1 MRLSALYSPLRILWP
16 AGLPRKVGEQLSPP
30 SPPITNIAERAA
42 SPKLPISPLAGEMAG
57 RPEGGAKRRAVSV
70 LATLAAALIAFA
82 APASAARIDDQF
94 QAWLA
99 KDLWPEAKAKGI
111 SKATFDAAFQ
121 GVSPNL
127 KLPDLVLPG
136 EKPKTP
142 KKQHQAEFGSP
153 GNYFSEKTLGA
164 VTSGGRAR
172 AGANAKTLAA
182 IEKRFG
188 VPGGVVLAI
197 WGRESGF
204 GAAKM
209 PYDAFE
215 VLGTKAFLATRKE
228 MFRKELLAGLEM
240 VERGL
245 VSRKAMRS
253 SWAGALG
260 QPQFLPTS
268 FLKHAVDFDGDGRA
282 DIWNSTPD
290 TLASIANYLVHYG
303 WAKGRVWGFEVSL
316 PESVTCALEGPDQ
329 GKKISDWAAMGITR
343 VGGKPFP
350 RNEAGAEGFL
360 MMPAGRNGP
369 AFIVTPNFYV
379 LKHYN
384 ESDVY
389 ALFIGHG
396 ADRIASGDRRF
407 VGNWGKVD
415 GLYRSDV
422 ATMQRGLEKLGY
434 DVGGADGLPGFKT
447 RRSIG
452 DWQAK
457 NGRAATCFPDK
468 GLLEAMR

>member
-1 MRLSALYSPLRILWP
+1 MGRYSVKGFFLGVALAVAGIVSPA
-16 AGLPRKVGEQLSPP
+16 AG
-30 SPPITNIAERAA
+30 
-42 SPKLPISPLAGEMAG
+42 AG
-57 RPEGGAKRRAVSV
+57 
-70 LATLAAALIAFA
+70 IN
-82 APASAARIDDQF
+82 DQF
-94 QAWLA
+94 RAWLQN
-99 KDLWPEAKAKGI
+99 DLWPEAKANGV
-111 SKATFDAAFQ
+111 SKKTFDAAFA
-121 GVSPNL
+121 GVKPNL

-136 EKPKTP
+136 KKPETP

-153 GNYFSEKTLGA
+153 GNYFAEKTIGA
-164 VTSGGRAR
+164 VTSGGRSR
-172 AGANAKTLAA
+172 ASRHGKTLAA
-182 IEKRFG
+182 IEKHYG

-204 GAAKM
+204 GAAKI

-228 MFRKELLAGLEM
+228 MFRTEVIGA
-240 VERGL
+240 L
-245 VSRKAMRS
+245 VMIEKGMATKGAMKS

-268 FLKHAVDFDGDGRA
+268 FLKHAVDFDGDGVA

-290 TLASIANYLVHYG
+290 TLASIANYLVDYG
-303 WAKGRVWGFEVSL
+303 WVKGRDWGFEVTV
-316 PESVTCALEGPDQ
+316 PDSVSCALEGPDQ
-329 GKKISDWAAMGITR
+329 GKEISEWAALGIER
-343 VGGKPFP
+343 VSGKPFP
-350 RNEAGAEGFL
+350 KNELKAEGFL
-360 MMPAGRNGP
+360 LMPAGRSGP

-379 LKHYN
+379 LKEYN
-384 ESDVY
+384 ESDLY

-396 ADRIASGDRRF
+396 ADRIASGDRKF
-407 VGNWGKVD
+407 AGAWGKVG

-422 ATMQRGLEKLGY
+422 AAMQRGLEAQGY

-457 NGRAATCFPDK
+457 NGQAPTCFPDAGIVK
-468 GLLEAMR
+468 ALR